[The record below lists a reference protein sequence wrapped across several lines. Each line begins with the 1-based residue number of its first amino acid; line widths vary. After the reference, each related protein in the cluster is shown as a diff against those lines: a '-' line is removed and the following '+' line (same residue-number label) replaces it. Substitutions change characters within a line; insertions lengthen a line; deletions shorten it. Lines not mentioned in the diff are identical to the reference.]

1 MARRSG
7 QFLSTA
13 AAADITNGSGVSGAT
28 VDDALDTLDSLKA
41 PKANATF
48 TGTTTVATLAV
59 GTAATVPTA
68 AVGDSDTTAAS
79 TAFTMQAVG
88 LAVSVAS
95 DGAAAILNTTA
106 SLYLAETT
114 TGSKEIAVT
123 SRRANQRVEIRLV
136 AASGGDYHITSAEG
150 LHTLDAAGD
159 ALVLV
164 RDAVD
169 SAWLVLRNDI
179 A

>member
-41 PKANATF
+41 PKASPTL
-48 TGTTTVATLAV
+48 TGTP
-59 GTAATVPTA
+59 AAPTA
-68 AVGDSDTTAAS
+68 AVGTSTTQLAS
-79 TAFTMQAVG
+79 TEFAMRAVG
-88 LAVSVAS
+88 LAVSVAE
-95 DGAAAILNTTA
+95 DAAAAILNTTA
-106 SLYLAETT
+106 ALYLVSTT

-123 SRRANQRVEIRLV
+123 SQRANQRVEIRLV
-136 AASGGDYHITSAEG
+136 AATGGDYHITSAEG

-164 RDAVD
+164 RDAAD

>member
-41 PKANATF
+41 PKASPTL
-48 TGTTTVATLAV
+48 TGVP
-59 GTAATVPTA
+59 AAPTA
-68 AVGDSDTTAAS
+68 AVGTSTTQVS
-79 TAFTMQAVG
+79 TTAFTMQAVG

-123 SRRANQRVEIRLV
+123 SRRANQRVEVRLV

-164 RDAVD
+164 RDAAD